1 MRISDWSSD
10 VCSSDL
16 WDKVSACGG
25 AVSLTGYVSE
35 DECRD
40 VAGTDAIDGIGTVS
54 NKSDAPS
61 WTIGFDYKVNPDWLL
76 YVVSR
81 RGNRAASVNTPLFE
95 TRYTTGGL
103 DPACVFGG
111 GVCPDLRPFQKTGKE
126 TVTDVEIGSKLSF
139 RAGEARGLFNVS
151 AFYSKYK
158 NALQFLNVTG
168 LVTQVAPDKPATT
181 AFGANISY
189 QTLYGV
195 EFQSSVSQ
203 MIGHATCGQ
212 RVLQYGYLAVVAVV
226 IIKK

>member
-1 MRISDWSSD
+1 MRWS
-10 VCSSDL
+10 

-139 RAGEARGLFNVS
+139 RAGEARGQIGREHTS
-151 AFYSKYK
+151 E
-158 NALQFLNVTG
+158 LQSLMR
-168 LVTQVAPDKPATT
+168 
-181 AFGANISY
+181 ISY
-189 QTLYGV
+189 
-195 EFQSSVSQ
+195 
-203 MIGHATCGQ
+203 
-212 RVLQYGYLAVVAVV
+212 AVFCL
-226 IIKK
+226 KKKKKRMNT

>member
-16 WDKVSACGG
+16 RRREYLSDELHVIGDFGDFNFIAGLYYNKDQSYGPSGTQFTAFSVGGTPAAPVTSHVTNENKAVFAQIGYDVTDRLTFNAGMRWSWDKVSACGG

-111 GVCPDLRPFQKTGKE
+111 GVCPDLRRSEEHTSE
-126 TVTDVEIGSKLSF
+126 
-139 RAGEARGLFNVS
+139 
-151 AFYSKYK
+151 
-158 NALQFLNVTG
+158 LQSLMR
-168 LVTQVAPDKPATT
+168 
-181 AFGANISY
+181 ISY
-189 QTLYGV
+189 
-195 EFQSSVSQ
+195 
-203 MIGHATCGQ
+203 
-212 RVLQYGYLAVVAVV
+212 AVFCL
-226 IIKK
+226 KKKNK

>member
-1 MRISDWSSD
+1 M
-10 VCSSDL
+10 L
-16 WDKVSACGG
+16 
-25 AVSLTGYVSE
+25 SLHDSLP
-35 DECRD
+35 
-40 VAGTDAIDGIGTVS
+40 I
-54 NKSDAPS
+54 
-61 WTIGFDYKVNPDWLL
+61 F

-158 NALQFLNVTG
+158 NALQFLNRSEEHTSE
-168 LVTQVAPDKPATT
+168 LQSLMR
-181 AFGANISY
+181 ISY
-189 QTLYGV
+189 AV
-195 EFQSSVSQ
+195 F
-203 MIGHATCGQ
+203 C
-212 RVLQYGYLAVVAVV
+212 LQ
-226 IIKK
+226 KKNN